1 MHGGQILW
9 SGMDKNEP
17 STVSALSEDLSLVV
31 QTFGADSGTVHF
43 LKEDGLLHLAAATG
57 GLPEAVLAT
66 IAKFPVGKGMAG
78 LAVERGRPVDA
89 CNIQTDS
96 SGDVRP
102 GAKATGLSGA
112 IVVPIFRGGEVI
124 GALGIANRTE
134 RSFTEAE
141 AQDLMAAGRRLASHA
156 FGETEWSRA

>member
-1 MHGGQILW
+1 
-9 SGMDKNEP
+9 MDKRVL
-17 STVSALSEDLSLVV
+17 STGSGLSDDLSLVV
-31 QTFGADSGTVHF
+31 QTFRADSGTVHF
-43 LKEDGLLHLAAATG
+43 LKDDGLLHLAAATG

-66 IAKFPVGKGMAG
+66 IATIPIGKGMAG

-89 CNIQTDS
+89 CNLQTDS

-112 IVVPIFRGGEVI
+112 IVVPIFRGSEVI
-124 GALGIANRTE
+124 GALGIANRAE

-141 AQDLMAAGRRLASHA
+141 TQDLMAAGQRLAAYVSTE
-156 FGETEWSRA
+156 GE